1 VVVQI
6 WRSRLP
12 NRITNHETPMNTDI
26 QMPKPPISPTAPR
39 SIFGLWISFVICHS
53 TGPWSHCTL
62 SKSPCIHKLSA
73 SERGVDAASLSL
85 LPQLSLNSNLVGSF
99 TLKRPEGR
107 APTNRQLVDALPQR
121 GCILTLPPERGRSP
135 PAARRSVEVVWSI
148 PEPFHQL
155 CCCGP
160 GRSAVRRWRFQDASG
175 GDGAPVSR
183 GFLPSLVPAP
193 LGLQIAF

>member
-1 VVVQI
+1 MSVFERQVGRATSPRFPSTLQGVGLRSNTLKRGHRTAALRFTALVVVQI

-107 APTNRQLVDALPQR
+107 APTNRQLLDAPIPIPKPQ
-121 GCILTLPPERGRSP
+121 
-135 PAARRSVEVVWSI
+135 
-148 PEPFHQL
+148 
-155 CCCGP
+155 
-160 GRSAVRRWRFQDASG
+160 
-175 GDGAPVSR
+175 
-183 GFLPSLVPAP
+183 FL
-193 LGLQIAF
+193 Q

>member
-1 VVVQI
+1 MGPIGSSRNTELQANRFDASLMRTSPTLAPSLLVNLYGVHPSGCQSPANTLKRGHRTAALRFTALVVVQI
-6 WRSRLP
+6 WRSTLP

-99 TLKRPEGR
+99 TPKRR
-107 APTNRQLVDALPQR
+107 Y
-121 GCILTLPPERGRSP
+121 
-135 PAARRSVEVVWSI
+135 
-148 PEPFHQL
+148 
-155 CCCGP
+155 
-160 GRSAVRRWRFQDASG
+160 SAFAFGFGAIAS
-175 GDGAPVSR
+175 
-183 GFLPSLVPAP
+183 
-193 LGLQIAF
+193 